1 LIEQYYENVRYLQ
14 FDHLHQFPELIHGVF
29 TRQGGY
35 SSAPYTSLN
44 TSAPPRGGGDNFE
57 DVIRNRQ
64 LAMQALHLSGT
75 PNVTLW
81 QIHSAQVL
89 TLKDNEPWRTDWDS
103 MTYYTEPWTS
113 EFIRQGDALITQE
126 RDIALALSFA
136 DCVPITFYDP
146 VQQVAGIAHGGWR
159 GTARGIVL
167 TTIEEMQRHYGSR
180 PQDIRAGIAPAIGP
194 CCYEVSHEVQDLFLG
209 HTTFNVLPTEER
221 YRTRINESAL
231 FSTVQLPDGGE
242 SLRLDLQT
250 TNQNQLLMAGLAP
263 EHIEIMR
270 ICTSC
275 RTDLFFSHR
284 KEEGRTGRFVV
295 IMALTP
301 QDTEE
306 SDRTLA

>member
-1 LIEQYYENVRYLQ
+1 MIEQYYENIRYLQ
-14 FDHLHQFPELIHGVF
+14 FDHLRQFPELIHGIF

-35 SSAPYTSLN
+35 SSAPYHSLN
-44 TSAPPRGGGDNFE
+44 TSAPRSGSGDNIE
-57 DVIRNRQ
+57 DVVRNRQ

-89 TLKDNEPWRTDWDS
+89 ALKGNEPWRTDWDS

-167 TTIEEMQRHYGSR
+167 ATIEEMQRHYGSR

-209 HTTFNVLPTEER
+209 RTTFDVLPTEER
-221 YRTRINESAL
+221 YRARINEFCYL
-231 FSTVQLPDGGE
+231 LNSTTARWGREPAPRSPDHKPESTADGWTYPRTYRDHAHLYQLPHRPLLLTSQRRGPHRPLCRHHGTH
-242 SLRLDLQT
+242 T
-250 TNQNQLLMAGLAP
+250 T
-263 EHIEIMR
+263 R
-270 ICTSC
+270 Y
-275 RTDLFFSHR
+275 
-284 KEEGRTGRFVV
+284 
-295 IMALTP
+295 
-301 QDTEE
+301 
-306 SDRTLA
+306 